1 MDAVSVCVESQY
13 VCACRRGTVRR
24 NFSRCCLTMP
34 GCVDG
39 PLGRRE
45 VEQQSDSAVAQ
56 AKSAITTRHTTPR
69 PETMTAHKSKVTGE
83 RTREREIKRNVLCIA
98 WAFINLR
105 KTPEDNFICSV
116 HSAEDQRGQLCLK
129 CNINPTYIIGKNKTR
144 KQKHQSINHAVK

>member
-1 MDAVSVCVESQY
+1 MDAVSVCAESEY
-13 VCACRRGTVRR
+13 VCARRSGTARR

-56 AKSAITTRHTTPR
+56 AKSAVTTRHTTPR

-83 RTREREIKRNVLCIA
+83 RTREREIKRNVLCTA
-98 WAFINLR
+98 WAFINPR
-105 KTPEDNFICSV
+105 KTPEDNFISSV
-116 HSAEDQRGQLCLK
+116 YSSGDLIQVSFVLNVIQSLK
-129 CNINPTYIIGKNKTR
+129 FLSKVKIETIEKIIGIK
-144 KQKHQSINHAVK
+144 